1 MWVQEGKRLRRSP
14 CSFSGSYLRCALSLP
29 PPFPFGP
36 QAEEERVEEKR
47 QRDEE
52 ERQLLEEEAK
62 GEAHWAVVQ
71 EKLHEHEQKKEV
83 CAPLPPPVPRRIK
96 KMCPSVRCHEK
107 N

>member
-1 MWVQEGKRLRRSP
+1 MS
-14 CSFSGSYLRCALSLP
+14 SIFFP
-29 PPFPFGP
+29 PRAFVDP

-47 QRDEE
+47 LRDEE

-83 CAPLPPPVPRRIK
+83 RYERVWAGAPLPVPPVYNANIAFDSGQLL
-96 KMCPSVRCHEK
+96 C
-107 N
+107 